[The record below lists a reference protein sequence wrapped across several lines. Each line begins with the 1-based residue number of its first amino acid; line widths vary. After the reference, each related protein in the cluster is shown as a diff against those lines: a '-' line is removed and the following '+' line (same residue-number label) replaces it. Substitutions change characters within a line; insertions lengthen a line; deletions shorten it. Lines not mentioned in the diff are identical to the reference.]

1 MPFWDNIKLPIVTNV
16 DKQFNYLFQSYSG
29 EKKNISKTASVLLV
43 DLWNFIFGD
52 QIPGDIYQ
60 TWVNKLAIAVK
71 KDNPNIE
78 QFYQDYLDEIMKLPK
93 FSEKYGTGFE
103 GLMKFDELKM
113 VDFIKTFNNDIH
125 VSQPF
130 SKKIVQ

>member
-1 MPFWDNIKLPIVTNV
+1 M
-16 DKQFNYLFQSYSG
+16 
-29 EKKNISKTASVLLV
+29 
-43 DLWNFIFGD
+43 
-52 QIPGDIYQ
+52 
-60 TWVNKLAIAVK
+60 NKLSIEVK

-78 QFYQDYLDEIMKLPK
+78 QFYQDYLDEIMRLSK

-103 GLMKFDELKM
+103 GLMKFVELKM

-130 SKKIVQ
+130 SKKIIP